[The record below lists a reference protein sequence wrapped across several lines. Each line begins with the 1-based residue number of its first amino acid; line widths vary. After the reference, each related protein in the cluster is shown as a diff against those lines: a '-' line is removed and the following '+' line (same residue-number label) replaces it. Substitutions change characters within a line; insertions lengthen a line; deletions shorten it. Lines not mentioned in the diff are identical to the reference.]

1 MVNVAKENL
10 CIHKLVTEK
19 NEIIFVEGDMI
30 VPDSKPDILNTIC
43 TSGTACVYKKELQE
57 GRLKIDGA
65 INTYIMYMP
74 EGMEEGVRG
83 LNTTL
88 DFSEN
93 IEIEGINQEM
103 KCFLNTKVKSIEAR
117 VINGRKIGIKVA
129 LEIEI
134 KIFSTQETDIVN
146 DILENDNI
154 QILKTNFKLN
164 SLLGTGTTKIYAKDT
179 VQIDNIDQLAEILKV
194 STNVIEKDVKIS
206 YNKVLTKAEA
216 DIKIMYLTEDNRINQ
231 INPKIPIVGFIDIAN
246 VSENNTCDINYELR
260 NIIIKPNSQEE
271 HSIYVE
277 MEYEVNCNVYEEKEI
292 NLIQDMYSPDFILN
306 IDKTLIST
314 ISDKRNIKQNKTLQ
328 EKVIL
333 KEIEG
338 KKLIDVDSNVIMN
351 KETKI
356 NSKILYEMEL
366 QMKFLFLSQNMQ
378 LTIQESNIPF
388 EYVIDNLEKGE
399 SLNTENDIEIASQDF
414 IIQDG
419 GEVNCNVNLNIQTN
433 MYRNTSTNIIKEVQ
447 EEKERE
453 EQDYS
458 IVIYIVKKGDTIWEI
473 AKEFGS
479 TVDDIVRANGIENP
493 DQISIGEKLY
503 IPKYV
508 KMAINNYA

>member
-1 MVNVAKENL
+1 
-10 CIHKLVTEK
+10 
-19 NEIIFVEGDMI
+19 
-30 VPDSKPDILNTIC
+30 
-43 TSGTACVYKKELQE
+43 
-57 GRLKIDGA
+57 
-65 INTYIMYMP
+65 
-74 EGMEEGVRG
+74 
-83 LNTTL
+83 
-88 DFSEN
+88 
-93 IEIEGINQEM
+93 
-103 KCFLNTKVKSIEAR
+103 
-117 VINGRKIGIKVA
+117 
-129 LEIEI
+129 
-134 KIFSTQETDIVN
+134 
-146 DILENDNI
+146 
-154 QILKTNFKLN
+154 
-164 SLLGTGTTKIYAKDT
+164 
-179 VQIDNIDQLAEILKV
+179 
-194 STNVIEKDVKIS
+194 
-206 YNKVLTKAEA
+206 
-216 DIKIMYLTEDNRINQ
+216 MYLTEDNRINQ

-306 IDKTLIST
+306 INKTLIST

-419 GEVNCNVNLNIQTN
+419 GEVNCNVNMNIQTN